1 MAAERYPELRPDL
14 AGAIYGTILA
24 TAVVA
29 AASEKQSLG
38 AWDMAVS
45 VVATSLV
52 FWLAHVYADVLA
64 RGLHRER
71 HVSWRSVRA
80 VAGNEWPMIEA
91 CVPVVIPLLLAAVG
105 LFSRDTGVTLA
116 LIVGV
121 AALVAWGVAVGR
133 SRGLS
138 TLGVAIAGVLNGAF
152 GGVIVGLKVL
162 VH

>member
-1 MAAERYPELRPDL
+1 
-14 AGAIYGTILA
+14 
-24 TAVVA
+24 
-29 AASEKQSLG
+29 
-38 AWDMAVS
+38 
-45 VVATSLV
+45 
-52 FWLAHVYADVLA
+52 VLA
-64 RGLHRER
+64 RGLHGER

-116 LIVGV
+116 LVVGV